1 LRNTFQNIILFKLPK
16 KIIRRRI
23 VNTDSEVL
31 SGELHPVL
39 EKIYQSRNIKHSS
52 ELENSFARLL
62 SPDGL
67 LGIDKA
73 VEIIYQTIK
82 ENKKILIVA
91 DYDADGATSCAV
103 VMRALTKFGA
113 ANVSYI
119 VPDRFKYGYGL
130 TPEIVELAITHAPD
144 LIITVDNGI
153 ASFEGVLAA
162 KNAGIQVLITDHHLP
177 GPTTPAAD
185 AIVNPNQNGCSFA
198 SKSLAGVGV
207 IFYVMIAL
215 RAYLRKQEWFTKNNI
230 AEFNLSEL
238 TDIVALGTVAD
249 LVRLDHNNRILV
261 AQGLARI
268 NQGKAHA
275 GINALLKISN
285 RQLGQ
290 IQTSDLG
297 FFVGPRINAAGRLE
311 NMALGVECL
320 LSDDETQVTAIAQQL
335 DLINKER
342 RAIQKQMQAQALQA
356 VQKLHIEKTSLPYG
370 VCLFD
375 DSWHQGVIGL
385 VASKVKE
392 LYHRPVIAFAPAD
405 DDQVKGSA
413 RSITGLH
420 IRDTLDAIATKNPDV
435 LQKFGGHAMAAGLSI
450 KKNDMDIFFKL
461 FEAEVKSRLS
471 HDDLEEVIHTDGE
484 LSDEYFTSDFVE
496 LINSASPWGQG
507 FEPPVF
513 DNTFDVVEH
522 RVVGEQ
528 HIKMKLR
535 LTNGSCNGN
544 GQEIDAIAFNQTDY
558 INEHI
563 ESHLPEKIHATYKLD
578 INEYRGRRSLQLIV
592 DYIEDQ

>member
-1 LRNTFQNIILFKLPK
+1 MSQQKPK
-16 KIIRRRI
+16 KIIRRRT
-23 VNTDSEVL
+23 VNTDSQVL
-31 SGELHPVL
+31 SSELHPVL
-39 EKIYQSRNIKHSS
+39 EKIYQSRNIKDSS
-52 ELENSFARLL
+52 ELENSFTQLL

-73 VEIIYQTIK
+73 VEIIYQIIK
-82 ENKKILIVA
+82 NNKKILIVA

-130 TPEIVELAITHAPD
+130 TPEIVALAVTHSPD

-153 ASFEGVLAA
+153 ASHEGVKAA
-162 KNAGIQVLITDHHLP
+162 KDAGIQVLITDHHLP
-177 GPTTPAAD
+177 GATAPIAD
-185 AIVNPNQNGCSFA
+185 AIVNPNQDGCLFA

-215 RAYLRKQEWFTKNNI
+215 RKYLRDKAWFKKNNI
-230 AEFNLSEL
+230 PEFNLSEL

-285 RQLGQ
+285 RQVGQ
-290 IQTSDLG
+290 IKTSDLG
-297 FFVGPRINAAGRLE
+297 FFAGPRINAAGRLE

-320 LSDDETQVTAIAQQL
+320 LSDDEARVTAIAQQL

-342 RAIQKQMQAQALQA
+342 RVIQKQMQAQAMQA
-356 VQKLHIEKTSLPYG
+356 VQVLHIEKNSLPYG

-375 DSWHQGVIGL
+375 ESWHQGVIGL

-405 DDQVKGSA
+405 DGQVKGSA
-413 RSITGLH
+413 RSIPGLH
-420 IRDTLDAIATKNPDV
+420 IRDTLDAVATENPAI

-450 KKNDMDIFFKL
+450 KLSDMDAFFKL
-461 FEAEVKSRLS
+461 FETEVKSRLS
-471 HDDLEEVIHTDGE
+471 LDDLEEVIHTDGE
-484 LSDEYFTSDFVE
+484 LSDEYFTHDFVE

-507 FEPPVF
+507 FEAPVF
-513 DNTFDVVEH
+513 DNTFEVVDH
-522 RVVGEQ
+522 RIVGEQ
-528 HIKMKLR
+528 HLKMKLR
-535 LTNGSCNGN
+535 LASGSFNGD
-544 GQEIDAIAFNQTDY
+544 GQEIDAIAFNQMY
-558 INEHI
+558 YVNNN
-563 ESHLPEKIHATYKLD
+563 LPARIHATYKLD

-592 DYIEDQ
+592 DYIEDR

>member
-1 LRNTFQNIILFKLPK
+1 MSQQKTK

-23 VNTDSEVL
+23 AKTDSQVL
-31 SGELHPVL
+31 SSELHPVL
-39 EKIYQSRNIKHSS
+39 DKIYQARNIKDSS

-62 SPDGL
+62 PPDGL

-73 VEIIYQTIK
+73 VDIIYQIIK

-113 ANVSYI
+113 ANVTYI

-130 TPEIVELAITHAPD
+130 TPEIVALAVTHSPD

-153 ASFEGVLAA
+153 ASFEGVMAA
-162 KNAGIQVLITDHHLP
+162 KEAGIQVLITDHHLP
-177 GPTTPAAD
+177 GATTPAAD

-207 IFYVMIAL
+207 IFYVMIEL
-215 RAYLRKQEWFTKNNI
+215 RAHLRKQDWFKKNNI
-230 AEFNLSEL
+230 LEFNLAEL

-249 LVRLDHNNRILV
+249 LVKLDHNNRILV
-261 AQGLARI
+261 AQGLTRI
-268 NQGKAHA
+268 NKGKAHA

-285 RQLGQ
+285 RQAGQ
-290 IQTSDLG
+290 IKTSDLG

-320 LSDDETQVTAIAQQL
+320 LSDDVARVTAIAQQL

-342 RAIQKQMQAQALQA
+342 RAIQKQMQDQALETVQA
-356 VQKLHIEKTSLPYG
+356 LHIEKNALPFG

-375 DSWHQGVIGL
+375 ESWHQGVIGL

-405 DDQVKGSA
+405 DGQVKGSA

-420 IRDTLDAIATKNPDV
+420 IRDTLDAIATMNPDI

-450 KKNDMDIFFKL
+450 KLSDLDTFFRL
-461 FEAEVKSRLS
+461 FETEVKSRLS
-471 HDDLEEVIHTDGE
+471 RDDLEEVIHTDGE
-484 LSDEYFTSDFVE
+484 LSDEYFTHDFVE

-507 FEPPVF
+507 FEPPIF
-513 DNTFDVVEH
+513 DNTFEVVDH
-522 RVVGEQ
+522 RIVGDQ
-528 HIKMKLR
+528 HLKMKLR
-535 LTNGSCNGN
+535 LANDSFDSIKGDS
-544 GQEIDAIAFNQTDY
+544 QEIDAIAFNQTHY
-558 INEHI
+558 LNEH
-563 ESHLPEKIHATYKLD
+563 SDNHLPEKIHVTYKLD

-592 DYIEDQ
+592 DYIEDR

>member
-1 LRNTFQNIILFKLPK
+1 MSQQKTK
-16 KIIRRRI
+16 KIIRRR
-23 VNTDSEVL
+23 VVKTDGKVL
-31 SGELHPVL
+31 SSELHPVL
-39 EKIYQSRNIKHSS
+39 EKIYQSRNIKDSS
-52 ELENSFARLL
+52 ELENSFSRLI

-67 LGIDKA
+67 LGIEKA
-73 VEIIYQTIK
+73 VDIIYQIIK

-113 ANVSYI
+113 GNVSYI
-119 VPDRFKYGYGL
+119 VPDRFKFGYGL
-130 TPEIVELAITHAPD
+130 TPEIVKLAITHSPD

-153 ASFEGVLAA
+153 ASHEGVLAA

-177 GPTTPAAD
+177 GVTTPVAD
-185 AIVNPNQNGCSFA
+185 AIVNPNQNGCQFE

-215 RAYLRKQEWFTKNNI
+215 RKYLRDKAWFKNKNI
-230 AEFNLSEL
+230 PEFNLAEL

-249 LVRLDHNNRILV
+249 LVKLDHNNRILV

-285 RQLGQ
+285 RQVGQ
-290 IQTSDLG
+290 IKTSDLG

-320 LSDDETQVTAIAQQL
+320 LSDDEAQVTAIAQQL

-342 RAIQKQMQAQALQA
+342 RLIQKQMQDQALQA
-356 VQKLHIEKTSLPYG
+356 VQALHIEKNVLPYG

-375 DSWHQGVIGL
+375 GSWHQGVIGL

-405 DDQVKGSA
+405 DGQVKGSA
-413 RSITGLH
+413 RSIPGLH
-420 IRDTLDAIATKNPDV
+420 IRDALDAIATENPSI

-450 KKNDMDIFFKL
+450 KLSDMDTFFKL
-461 FEAEVKSRLS
+461 FETEVKRRLS
-471 HDDLEEVIHTDGE
+471 RDDLEEIIHTDGE
-484 LSDEYFTSDFVE
+484 LDDEYFTNEFAE
-496 LINSASPWGQG
+496 LINAASPWGQG

-513 DNTFDVVEH
+513 DNMFEVVDH
-522 RVVGEQ
+522 RIVGEQ
-528 HIKMKLR
+528 HLKMKLR
-535 LTNGSCNGN
+535 LSKGSLNGGR
-544 GQEIDAIAFNQTDY
+544 QDIDAIAFNQMYYVD
-558 INEHI
+558 H
-563 ESHLPEKIHATYKLD
+563 HLPERIHVTYKLD
-578 INEYRGRRSLQLIV
+578 INEFRGSRSLQLIV
-592 DYIEDQ
+592 DYIEE

>member
-1 LRNTFQNIILFKLPK
+1 MSQQKQK

-23 VNTDSEVL
+23 VKSHGETL

-39 EKIYQSRNIKHSS
+39 EKIYQSRNIKYSS

-73 VEIIYQTIK
+73 VEIIYQAIK
-82 ENKKILIVA
+82 KDKKILIVA

-113 ANVSYI
+113 GNVSYI

-130 TPEIVELAITHAPD
+130 TPEIVKLAVTHKPD

-153 ASFEGVLAA
+153 ASHEGVLAA
-162 KNAGIQVLITDHHLP
+162 KDAGIQVLITDHHLP
-177 GPTTPAAD
+177 GTTAPKAD

-207 IFYVMIAL
+207 IFYVMITL
-215 RAYLRKQEWFTKNNI
+215 RAYLRKVGWFKENNI
-230 AEFNLSEL
+230 PEFNLSEL

-249 LVRLDHNNRILV
+249 LVKLDHNNRILV

-285 RQLGQ
+285 RQPGK
-290 IQTSDLG
+290 IKTSDLG

-320 LSDDETQVTAIAQQL
+320 LSDDEAEVTAIARQL

-342 RAIQKQMQAQALQA
+342 RLIQKQMQEQALLA
-356 VQKLHIEKTSLPYG
+356 VQVLHIEKNALPYG

-375 DSWHQGVIGL
+375 NSWHQGVIGL

-392 LYHRPVIAFAPAD
+392 LYHRPVIAFAPVD
-405 DDQVKGSA
+405 DGQVKGSA
-413 RSITGLH
+413 RSIPGLH
-420 IRDTLDAIATKNPDV
+420 IRDTLDAIATTHPDI

-450 KKNDMDIFFKL
+450 KLSDLDTFFKL
-461 FEAEVKSRLS
+461 FETEVKSRLS
-471 HDDLEEVIHTDGE
+471 LDDLEEIIHTDGE
-484 LSDEYFTSDFVE
+484 LSDEYFTNDFAE
-496 LINSASPWGQG
+496 LINMASPWGQG

-513 DNTFDVVEH
+513 DNTFDVVDH
-522 RVVGEQ
+522 RIVGDQ
-528 HIKMKLR
+528 HLKMKLR
-535 LTNGSCNGN
+535 LSKPSFNGD
-544 GQEIDAIAFNQTDY
+544 GQEIDAIAFNQAHY
-558 INEHI
+558 LNEHI
-563 ESHLPEKIHATYKLD
+563 DNHLPERIHATYKLD
-578 INEYRGRRSLQLIV
+578 INEFRGSRSLQLII